1 MLGVGICKDP
11 KSLPSQRVPQV
22 RGQTKTKQN
31 NHRHKKKELV
41 KCRASFRV
49 GVLRR
54 TLGREGKEGYV
65 DGVWSWGVI
74 APRGEV

>member
-1 MLGVGICKDP
+1 MQGP
-11 KSLPSQRVPQV
+11 KILTFTKGTT
-22 RGQTKTKQN
+22 GQGADQKTKQN
-31 NHRHKKKELV
+31 NHTHTKKELV